1 MGHKEYLSP
10 TSEFYRQE
18 KSYRDK
24 IEDLL
29 ISNLSYSGEN
39 VWNSVIMRRMSLKDE
54 SEDLLQTKIS
64 CERGNMKYVASY
76 VRKLNIINGSVSS
89 SYRLPRESYYTIP
102 QYVELTKPNTLTMVT
117 TDKVLLTKKLLLR
130 NYNLEKLINE

>member
-1 MGHKEYLSP
+1 
-10 TSEFYRQE
+10 
-18 KSYRDK
+18 
-24 IEDLL
+24 
-29 ISNLSYSGEN
+29 
-39 VWNSVIMRRMSLKDE
+39 MSLINE
-54 SEDLLQTKIS
+54 SEDLLQTKIILRDNSLLIIS